1 MKKVIA
7 ALITLSILGFSTLA
21 FSNSLYRHET
31 ALCAAVTNRQP
42 SAWVLQNLGEEF
54 FKQEGVQ
61 TVTDYPV
68 AIRSVFTKGQDN
80 RVFVVSRWHG
90 FDPQTAY
97 RFSCEWIDPDG
108 NTYVTSSACFETPEQ
123 LDPSIFF
130 TYTAYL
136 DVRSDLRE
144 GQWRVN
150 VRLNGDLV
158 DQQDLVI
165 ASD

>member
-7 ALITLSILGFSTLA
+7 ALIALSILGFSTCAL
-21 FSNSLYRHET
+21 SNSFYRHET
-31 ALCAAVTNRQP
+31 ALCAAVTNSQP

-54 FKQEGVQ
+54 FSQDHVQ
-61 TVTDYPV
+61 SVTDYPV
-68 AIRSVFTKGQDN
+68 AIRSIFTKGQDN
-80 RVFVVSRWHG
+80 RVFLVSRWHG
-90 FDPQTAY
+90 FDPQATY

-108 NTYVTSSACFETPEQ
+108 NTYVTSSASFETPAH

-130 TYTAYL
+130 TYTASL
-136 DVRSDLRE
+136 DVRSDLKE
-144 GQWRVN
+144 GQWQVN

-158 DQQDLVI
+158 DQQDLMI

>member
-7 ALITLSILGFSTLA
+7 AIIALSILGLSTSALA
-21 FSNSLYRHET
+21 SSFYRHET
-31 ALCAAVTNRQP
+31 ALCAAVENQEP
-42 SAWVLQNLGEEF
+42 SVWVLQNLGEEF
-54 FKQEGVQ
+54 FKQQNVQ

-80 RVFVVSRWHG
+80 RVFLVSRWHG
-90 FDPQTAY
+90 FNPDETY

-108 NTYVTSSACFETPEQ
+108 NTFVTSSASFETPEN
-123 LDPSIFF
+123 LDPGIFF

-136 DVRSDLRE
+136 DVQRDLKE
-144 GQWRVN
+144 GQWQVN

-158 DQQDLVI
+158 DQHDLVI

>member
-7 ALITLSILGFSTLA
+7 ALIALSILGFSTCALSSS
-21 FSNSLYRHET
+21 FYQHET
-31 ALCAAVTNRQP
+31 AICAAVTNTEP

-54 FKQEGVQ
+54 FKQESVQ

-80 RVFVVSRWHG
+80 RVFLVSRWHG
-90 FDPQTAY
+90 FGPQETY
-97 RFSCEWIDPDG
+97 SFSCEWIDPDG
-108 NTYVTSSACFETPEQ
+108 NTHVTSSASFETPEN

-136 DVRSDLRE
+136 DVQSDLKE

-158 DQQDLVI
+158 DQQDLMI